1 MMRNEIKKLLLIYI
15 YISMMYVG
23 HQWFPWCAE
32 FEVNLILID
41 QGGHSGGVWWCV
53 AGDILVCDISDSD
66 DPISGI
72 QWITSC

>member
-1 MMRNEIKKLLLIYI
+1 MWGTSGSR
-15 YISMMYVG
+15 
-23 HQWFPWCAE
+23 CAE

-41 QGGHSGGVWWCV
+41 QGGHSGGGGWWWV
-53 AGDILVCDISDSD
+53 VEDMLVCDISDSD